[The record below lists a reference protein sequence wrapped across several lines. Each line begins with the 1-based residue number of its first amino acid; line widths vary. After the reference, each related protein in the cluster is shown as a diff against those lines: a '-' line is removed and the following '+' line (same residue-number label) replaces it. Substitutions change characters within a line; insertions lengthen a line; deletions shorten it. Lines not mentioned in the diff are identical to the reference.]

1 MTLDALNIAKRLRNT
16 GFTHKSS
23 EELAEILKDSQQE
36 LLDEVATKND
46 IVLLRRDLKSEI
58 SLVRKDMNIVMY
70 KSVITMGV
78 IMTLVEKFIN

>member
-1 MTLDALNIAKRLRNT
+1 MLMTLDALNIAKRSRNT

-46 IVLLRRDLKSEI
+46 IALL
-58 SLVRKDMNIVMY
+58 RKDMNIVMY

-78 IMTLVEKFIN
+78 IVALVEKFIN